1 MAERFATRL
10 WKRDPG
16 LWPNPSPG
24 GDPVHRSLGW
34 LDLPEQL
41 PTLEE
46 QFRGLSSKLMSEG
59 FTDVVVL
66 GMGGSSMATLALLES
81 STSLARNPDHGLRLS
96 TLDTVNPETISR
108 VTETLDLTRTLFFVS
123 SKSGTTIEP
132 LSLEAFFRRRIESQ
146 PSRPGFTP
154 GKQNFVAL
162 TDSGTPLSN
171 RARAGQF
178 GTWVETPS
186 NVGGR
191 FSALTAF
198 GMMPAAAAGTSIRGF
213 VESASAMA
221 CRCKIDCYSNPGLK
235 LGAFLASNA
244 LTGRNKV
251 TVISQ
256 SQLTNFGLWIEQLLA
271 ESTGKAGNGLI
282 PIVGES
288 HLEPDEYGTDRQF
301 IFVDTAPDS
310 PHLRQFATNL
320 ESAGHPVITLDPPIT
335 DTYSLAGEFFR
346 WEFAITAASS
356 IMSVYPFDQPD
367 VEETKARVRSLLSNP
382 SQPLTTKPLHDSLKS
397 LSTVRPPS
405 YIAILSYL
413 PESRSLSNSFSAL
426 RTAISKATGAATMF
440 EYGPRY
446 IHSTGQL
453 YKGGP
458 KNAVILGF
466 ISGKYDDLAVP
477 GVDYTFG
484 QLTETQ
490 ARGDFAAMKDSGQT
504 VITVRLQND
513 PIGQL
518 TAAKL
523 EIFG

>member
-10 WKRDPG
+10 WKRDQG
-16 LWPNPSPG
+16 LWPNPSPE

-34 LDLPEQL
+34 LDLPDRL
-41 PTLEE
+41 PILEE
-46 QFRGLSSKLMSEG
+46 QFRGLSTKLKSEG

-81 STSLARNPDHGLRLS
+81 SISVSRNPDHGLRLS
-96 TLDTVNPETISR
+96 TLDTTNPETISS
-108 VTETLDLTRTLFFVS
+108 VAETLDLTRTLFFVS

-132 LSLEAFFRRRIESQ
+132 LSLEAFFRRRIELAS
-146 PSRPGFTP
+146 SRPGFIA

-171 RARAGQF
+171 RARTGQF
-178 GTWVETPS
+178 GTWIETPS

-198 GMMPAAAAGTSIRGF
+198 GMMPAAAAGMSIRRFG
-213 VESASAMA
+213 ESAVAMA
-221 CRCKIDCYSNPGLK
+221 HRCKIDCNSNPGLK

-251 TVISQ
+251 TVINQ
-256 SQLTNFGLWIEQLLA
+256 PQLANFGLWIEQLLA

-288 HLEPDEYGTDRQF
+288 HLEPDEYGADRQF
-301 IFVDTAPDS
+301 VFVDTASDS
-310 PHLRQFATNL
+310 MHLRQFATNL

-335 DTYSLAGEFFR
+335 DTYPLAGEFFR

-356 IMSVYPFDQPD
+356 IMGVYPFDQPD
-367 VEETKARVRSLLSNP
+367 VEDTKARVRNLLNNP
-382 SQPLTTKPLHDSLKS
+382 SQPLTTKPLHDSIKS
-397 LSTVRPPS
+397 LRNVTAPS
-405 YIAILSYL
+405 YIVILSYL
-413 PESRSLSNSFSAL
+413 PESLSLSNSFSKL

-440 EYGPRY
+440 GYGPRY

-484 QLTETQ
+484 QLNETQ
-490 ARGDFAAMKDSGQT
+490 ARGDFAAMKDRGQT
-504 VITVRLQND
+504 VMKVRLQND
-513 PIGQL
+513 PIKQL